1 MIRAGEEWGGP
12 AAGPPDLAVAGDDGA
27 LAAAIAGRPGV
38 LVRCEPAPGADLARA
53 VGLGTD
59 PAASRAVP
67 VDVLRADSG
76 LSAVNMIVVG
86 TPPDRLR
93 RFSRRISAQVTLD
106 GRAVAA
112 GDDLTSVVIASGQF
126 LRGHD
131 VVPRGHPG
139 DGRAEVQCYALPP
152 GQRRAA
158 RLRLASGAHVPHPAI
173 VQRSGVVT
181 EVTVAGAP
189 APLEVDGRPAGSIS
203 RLSVRVQP
211 GAFRLLL

>member
-1 MIRAGEEWGGP
+1 M
-12 AAGPPDLAVAGDDGA
+12 
-27 LAAAIAGRPGV
+27 
-38 LVRCEPAPGADLARA
+38 
-53 VGLGTD
+53 
-59 PAASRAVP
+59 P

-76 LSAVNMIVVG
+76 LAAVNMIVVG

-112 GDDLTSVVIASGQF
+112 GDDLTSVVIASASSSAATTWS
-126 LRGHD
+126 HAAT
-131 VVPRGHPG
+131 
-139 DGRAEVQCYALPP
+139 RATAAPEVQCYALPP